1 MKREKGERNVQH
13 YRVGDPGAGAVPL
26 SAGGIG
32 VEPDPVHGIRRGGIR
47 RFQPAPAAGK
57 EIGKVDAESLDNGE
71 YLSDRLAEAAG
82 DYSRMRKA
90 VEKIREEPL
99 KTECGGLL
107 RLAENILKYLTDI
120 RRRFPGRGGISTIIR
135 RRRQTFWKTMWN
147 SKKQGFPQR
156 NRKSAEKYTGIG
168 FHPDGG
174 VQDAV

>member
-1 MKREKGERNVQH
+1 MKREKGKETFSIIVS
-13 YRVGDPGAGAVPL
+13 VILALGLFLFLLAGLGWNLILCMVL
-26 SAGGIG
+26 G
-32 VEPDPVHGIRRGGIR
+32 VAAYAAFSLLLRPV
-47 RFQPAPAAGK
+47 K
-57 EIGKVDAESLDNGE
+57 KIGKVDAESLDNGE

-107 RLAENILKYLTDI
+107 RLAENILKYLTDNPEKI
-120 RRRFPGRGGISTIIR
+120 PGARH
-135 RRRQTFWKTMWN
+135 K
-147 SKKQGFPQR
+147 R